1 MEHGFQG
8 QDGQEVPEMSDA
20 FVASV
25 TDRYIELYESITGE
39 KFVRQPLDNVT
50 ADIEA
55 AVNKVVRSL

>member
-1 MEHGFQG
+1 M
-8 QDGQEVPEMSDA
+8 DDA

-39 KFVRQPLDNVT
+39 KFVRQPLDNVA